1 MDLENASTIDK
12 NDLKQKAHQEQ
23 KKKNNSI
30 KFYRSFL
37 TVILLFCILQ
47 IGYSAI
53 LNITKLVVYQG
64 KINKSVNLRNDARER
79 NKYLKK
85 ELDNNSSMER
95 IEYIARN
102 KLKMAGEGEVLV
114 IISENKEEPPPK
126 NLKEKILRY
135 FSDNF
140 NK

>member
-1 MDLENASTIDK
+1 MDLENASTIEK
-12 NDLKQKAHQEQ
+12 NDLRQKAHKEQ

-30 KFYRSFL
+30 KLYRSFL
-37 TVILLFCILQ
+37 TVILFFCILQ
-47 IGYSAI
+47 IGYSAL
-53 LNITKLVVYQG
+53 LNITKLIVYQG

-79 NKYLKK
+79 NKFLKK

-126 NLKEKILRY
+126 DLKEKILRY

>member
-1 MDLENASTIDK
+1 MDLENTSTIEK
-12 NDLKQKAHQEQ
+12 NDLRQKAHKEQ
-23 KKKNNSI
+23 KKKNNSV
-30 KFYRSFL
+30 KLYRSFL
-37 TVILLFCILQ
+37 TVILFFCILQ

-53 LNITKLVVYQG
+53 LNITKLIVYQG

-79 NKYLKK
+79 NKFLKK

>member
-1 MDLENASTIDK
+1 
-12 NDLKQKAHQEQ
+12 
-23 KKKNNSI
+23 
-30 KFYRSFL
+30 
-37 TVILLFCILQ
+37 
-47 IGYSAI
+47 
-53 LNITKLVVYQG
+53 
-64 KINKSVNLRNDARER
+64 
-79 NKYLKK
+79 
-85 ELDNNSSMER
+85 MER